1 MKSAIKA
8 VMSGLIIIFTC
19 SATDG
24 IVKFFSSS
32 VRTFV
37 IEVK

>member
-1 MKSAIKA
+1 MKSVIKA
-8 VMSGLIIIFTC
+8 VISGLVIIFMC

-32 VRTFV
+32 VKTFV

>member
-8 VMSGLIIIFTC
+8 VISGLDIFMC

-32 VRTFV
+32 VKTFV